1 MVQHLHQSL
10 VHNLIPVNGHNIR
23 GIAIIAAFSLVLT
36 WVQSMKHTDLR
47 ASSRA
52 AIVFPV
58 PGGP

>member
-10 VHNLIPVNGHNIR
+10 VHNLIPVNGHKVK
-23 GIAIIAAFSLVLT
+23 GIATVSLYFVTKVVYEKL
-36 WVQSMKHTDLR
+36 TDLR